1 MNNYAAEKLTASW
14 VKQNGMNFKQFDKV
28 DLLLI
33 RAQQTAH
40 NLLKLHSTLLTSEQT
55 TTLNDYLIQINNKKL
70 QKKLTDKKAYA
81 VLNIGKQIN
90 RQLFK
95 RYKAADKSLL

>member
-1 MNNYAAEKLTASW
+1 MNNYAAEKLTADW
-14 VKQNGMNFKQFDKV
+14 VKQNGMKLKQFDKV

-40 NLLKLHSTLLTSEQT
+40 NLIKYHTTLLTNEQT

-70 QKKLTDKKAYA
+70 QKKVTDKKAYA
-81 VLNIGKQIN
+81 VLNIGKQVN
-90 RQLFK
+90 RQVFK
-95 RYKAADKSLL
+95 AYKAADKSLL